1 VIQKEFTL
9 LNRLGLHIRPAAQF
23 TKIAS
28 RYKADVFLIR
38 DGMRVNA
45 KSIMGV
51 MMLAAGMGTR
61 LTLECIGEDEQAL
74 ATELLTLI
82 ENKFNEE

>member
-1 VIQKEFTL
+1 VIRKEFIL

-23 TKIAS
+23 TKIAA

-38 DGMRVNA
+38 DDMRVNA

-51 MMLAAGMGTR
+51 MMLAAEQGAR
-61 LTLECIGEDEQAL
+61 LTMECIGDDEDAL
-74 ATELLTLI
+74 CAELTQLI
-82 ENKFNEE
+82 ESKFHEE

>member
-1 VIQKEFTL
+1 VIQKEIVL

-28 RYKADVFLIR
+28 KYKADVFLIR

-51 MMLAAGMGTR
+51 MMLAAGQGSK
-61 LTLECIGEDEQAL
+61 LTLECIGEDEQEVCN
-74 ATELLTLI
+74 ELVNLI
-82 ENKFNEE
+82 ENKFGEE

>member
-1 VIQKEFTL
+1 MIQKEFTL

-38 DGMRVNA
+38 DGMRINA

-51 MMLAAGMGTR
+51 MMLAAGMGAK
-61 LTLECIGEDEQAL
+61 LTLECIGEDEEAL
-74 ATELLTLI
+74 CKELLELI
-82 ENKFNEE
+82 ENKFHEE

>member
-1 VIQKEFTL
+1 VILKDIVL
-9 LNRLGLHIRPAAQF
+9 LNKLGLHIRLAAQF

-28 RYKADVFLIR
+28 RYKSDVFLVR
-38 DGMRVNA
+38 DGMRINA

-51 MMLAAGMGTR
+51 MMLAAGQGTR
-61 LTLECIGEDEQAL
+61 LTMECVGEDEDAL
-74 ATELLTLI
+74 CAELMTLI

>member
-1 VIQKEFTL
+1 VIQKEFEL
-9 LNRLGLHIRPAAQF
+9 KNRLGLHIRPAALF

-28 RYKADVFLIR
+28 KYKSDVFLVR
-38 DGMRVNA
+38 DRMRVNA

-51 MMLAAGMGTR
+51 MMLAAGQGTK
-61 LTLECIGEDEQAL
+61 LVLECIGEDEEAL
-74 ATELLTLI
+74 AAELMTLI

>member
-1 VIQKEFTL
+1 MILKDIVL
-9 LNRLGLHIRPAAQF
+9 LNKLGLHIRPAAQF

-28 RYKADVFLIR
+28 RYKSDVFLVR
-38 DGMRVNA
+38 DGMRINA

-51 MMLAAGMGTR
+51 MMLAAGQGTR
-61 LTLECIGEDEQAL
+61 LTMECVGEDEEAL
-74 ATELLTLI
+74 CAELMTLI

>member
-1 VIQKEFTL
+1 VVQKEFTL

-28 RYKADVFLIR
+28 KYQADVFLVR
-38 DGMRVNA
+38 DGMRINA

-51 MMLAAGMGTR
+51 MMLAAGYGAK
-61 LTLECIGEDEQAL
+61 LTLECIGPDEEAL
-74 ATELLTLI
+74 SAELLKLI

>member
-1 VIQKEFTL
+1 MIIKDFTL

-28 RYKADVFLIR
+28 RYKADVFLVR
-38 DGMRVNA
+38 DGMRINA

-51 MMLAAGMGTR
+51 MMLAAGQGTT
-61 LTLECIGEDEQAL
+61 LTIECCGEDEQ
-74 ATELLTLI
+74 ELCAELMKLV
-82 ENKFNEE
+82 ENKFNED

>member
-1 VIQKEFTL
+1 MIQKEVTL
-9 LNRLGLHIRPAAQF
+9 LNRLGLHVRPAAQF

-28 RYKADVFLIR
+28 KYKSDVYLIR

-51 MMLAAGMGTR
+51 MMLAAGKGSK
-61 LTLECIGEDEQAL
+61 LVIECMGEDEGL
-74 ATELLTLI
+74 LLEELVQLV
-82 ENKFNEE
+82 ENKFHED

>member
-1 VIQKEFTL
+1 VVQKEFTL

-28 RYKADVFLIR
+28 KYRADVFLVR
-38 DGMRVNA
+38 DGMRINA

-51 MMLAAGMGTR
+51 MMLAAGQGAK
-61 LTLECIGEDEQAL
+61 LTLECIGEDEEDL
-74 ATELLTLI
+74 AAELLKLI

>member
-1 VIQKEFTL
+1 VIQREVTL

-28 RYKADVFLIR
+28 KYEAEVFLSR
-38 DGMRVNA
+38 DDMRVNA

-51 MMLAAGMGTR
+51 MMLAAGQGAR
-61 LTLECIGEDEQAL
+61 LTLECIGKDE
-74 ATELLTLI
+74 ELVCQELVALI
-82 ENKFNEE
+82 ENKFGEE

>member
-1 VIQKEFTL
+1 M
-9 LNRLGLHIRPAAQF
+9 NRLGLHIRPAAQF

-28 RYKADVFLIR
+28 RYKSDVHLIR

-51 MMLAAGMGTR
+51 MMLAAGQGTR
-61 LTLECIGEDEQAL
+61 LTMEISGEDEEDL
-74 ATELLTLI
+74 CKELLVLI

>member
-1 VIQKEFTL
+1 VIQKEFVL
-9 LNRLGLHIRPAAQF
+9 QNRLGLHIRPAAQF

-28 RYKADVFLIR
+28 KYKSDVFLIR
-38 DGMRVNA
+38 DRMRVNA

-51 MMLAAGMGTR
+51 MMLAAGMGTK
-61 LTLECIGEDEQAL
+61 LTLECMGEDEEAL
-74 ATELLTLI
+74 AAELMALI

>member
-1 VIQKEFTL
+1 MIQRDIVL
-9 LNRLGLHIRPAAQF
+9 QNRLGLHIRPAALF

-28 RYKADVFLIR
+28 KYKSDVFLVR
-38 DGMRVNA
+38 DRMRVNA

-51 MMLAAGMGTR
+51 MMLAAGQGVK
-61 LTLECIGEDEQAL
+61 LTLECIGEDEEAL
-74 ATELLTLI
+74 CAELITLI

>member
-1 VIQKEFTL
+1 VIQKDFTL

-23 TKIAS
+23 TKIAA

-51 MMLAAGMGTR
+51 MMLAAGQGTT
-61 LTLECIGEDEQAL
+61 LTMECIGEDEQAL
-74 ATELLTLI
+74 CDELIKLI
-82 ENKFNEE
+82 EAKFNEE

>member
-1 VIQKEFTL
+1 VVHKEFTL

-28 RYKADVFLIR
+28 KYQADVFLIR

-51 MMLAAGMGTR
+51 MMLAAGYGTT
-61 LTLECIGEDEQAL
+61 LTMECVGPDEDAL
-74 ATELLTLI
+74 CGELLQLI

>member
-1 VIQKEFTL
+1 MIQKEVVM

-28 RYKADVFLIR
+28 KYKAEVYLVR

-51 MMLAAGMGTR
+51 MMLAAGQGAK
-61 LTLECIGEDEQAL
+61 LTLECDGEDEEQVCN
-74 ATELLTLI
+74 ELLKLI
-82 ENKFNEE
+82 ENKFGED

>member
-1 VIQKEFTL
+1 MIQREIIL

-28 RYKADVFLIR
+28 KYKADVFLVR

-51 MMLAAGMGTR
+51 MMLAAGQGSKLM
-61 LTLECIGEDEQAL
+61 LECMGEDEQEVCN
-74 ATELLTLI
+74 ELVTLI
-82 ENKFNEE
+82 ENKFGEE

>member
-1 VIQKEFTL
+1 MIRKDFTL

-23 TKIAS
+23 TKIAA

-38 DGMRVNA
+38 NDMRVNA

-51 MMLAAGMGTR
+51 MMLAAEQGAV
-61 LTLECIGEDEQAL
+61 LTMECVGDDEDAL
-74 ATELLTLI
+74 CAELMQLI
-82 ENKFNEE
+82 ENKFHEE

>member
-23 TKIAS
+23 TKIAAK
-28 RYKADVFLIR
+28 YKADVFLIR

-51 MMLAAGMGTR
+51 MMLAAGMGTK
-61 LTLECIGEDEQAL
+61 LTLECIGEDEDAL
-74 ATELLTLI
+74 CAELLELI
-82 ENKFNEE
+82 ENKFHEE

>member
-1 VIQKEFTL
+1 MIRKDFTL

-38 DGMRVNA
+38 DDMRVNA

-51 MMLAAGMGTR
+51 MMLAAEQGAT
-61 LTLECIGEDEQAL
+61 LTMECVGEDEDAL
-74 ATELLTLI
+74 CAELLQLI
-82 ENKFNEE
+82 ENKFHEE

>member
-1 VIQKEFTL
+1 MIQKEVVM

-28 RYKADVFLIR
+28 KYKADVFLIR
-38 DGMRVNA
+38 DGMRINA

-51 MMLAAGMGTR
+51 MMLAAGQGAK
-61 LTLECIGEDEQAL
+61 LTLECIGDDEEQVCN
-74 ATELLTLI
+74 ELVTLI
-82 ENKFNEE
+82 ENKFGEE